1 MLSVRS
7 IVATILVVASVGGVH
22 AQSTAGAGSTLV
34 IPLVAHTASFSTE
47 VTVRNPNVLAP
58 ITLNVHFY
66 EALNSGTP
74 GARTCTTV
82 NIPANESKQF
92 LLGDQCA
99 PFAPGGHFGMLV
111 LDDASPEQTNL
122 FFAYSRT
129 QTPGFIGFSVE
140 GLPMGAFSGAPAD
153 SLGLKSQVA
162 APGFTSNC
170 FVGALG
176 EAVSYQLVLRDDT
189 TKAFLGDA
197 LTGTLQ
203 PFEMLRYLDVFA
215 PTNANAPGD
224 HSNVRANFTVTS
236 GGQALV
242 AFCTLQ
248 ENSQLSADFRLAK
261 SIDAMNNGQKRLA
274 CIGQDNCGITNG
286 VSATQPETIIAAEGS
301 LRRVYSMIVTHPDV
315 VRCDLVAAP
324 ADLANLQMRLRVPGD
339 PFTSPVFTPDVG
351 YDSGGAGE
359 TSFFIYTGARN
370 AINLGTAT
378 RWFIDVET
386 RTGATATDIKFG
398 ITCSSGNGVEVP
410 WFRGTAAYAPF

>member
-1 MLSVRS
+1 MQSARS
-7 IVATILVVASVGGVH
+7 ILATILVGASISAVY
-22 AQSTAGAGSTLV
+22 AQTTAGAGSALV

-47 VTVRNPNVLAP
+47 VTVRNPNVTGP
-58 ITLNVHFY
+58 IAVNVHFY

-74 GARTCTTV
+74 GARTCATV

-99 PFAPGGHFGMLV
+99 PFAAGGHFGMLV
-111 LDDASPEQTNL
+111 LEDAAAEQTNL

-140 GLPMGAFSGAPAD
+140 GLPVGAFSGAPAD
-153 SLGLKSQVA
+153 SLGLKSQAA

-170 FVGALG
+170 FVGALS
-176 EAVSYQLVLRDDT
+176 EAVSYQLLLRDDS
-189 TKAFLGDA
+189 TKAFLGDP

-203 PFEMLRYLDVFA
+203 PYEMLRYLDVFG
-215 PTNANAPGD
+215 PSNANAPGD

-242 AFCTLQ
+242 GFCTLQ

-274 CIGQDNCGITNG
+274 CIGQDNCGIANG
-286 VSATQPETIIAAEGS
+286 ISATQPETITVAEGN
-301 LRRVYSMIVTHPDV
+301 LRRVYSMIITHPDV

-339 PFTSPVFTPDVG
+339 PFASAVFTPDVG
-351 YDSGGAGE
+351 YDGGGAGE
-359 TSFFIYTGARN
+359 TSFFIYTGGRN

-378 RWFIDVET
+378 RWFVDVET
-386 RTGATATDIKFG
+386 RTGTTLTDIKFG

-410 WFRGTAAYAPF
+410 WFRGTAAYAAF